1 MEITKAQAQSGAISQ
16 KRLKAKPALIDVE
29 LFVQPTGIE
38 QIAFDPRLSAEHEG
52 QHHQIECRRVAFQ
65 NKIEYAA
72 EIPDHENLGVVQ
84 THLTAAKAPNLFGE
98 LVFNLVPAFTVV
110 GQGQFSF
117 LIRLVH
123 QLPREV
129 LHD

>member
-1 MEITKAQAQSGAISQ
+1 MSEQEKGGLVAALSQSFFQGLLPCRAPVMEITKAQAQSGAISQ

-29 LFVQPTGIE
+29 LFVQPTGVE

-72 EIPDHENLGVVQ
+72 E
-84 THLTAAKAPNLFGE
+84 
-98 LVFNLVPAFTVV
+98 
-110 GQGQFSF
+110 
-117 LIRLVH
+117 
-123 QLPREV
+123 
-129 LHD
+129 